1 MSIVKAVIYSV
12 SYSNDSFM
20 ALNYLLLGKQIIYC

>member
-12 SYSNDSFM
+12 SYSNDSFIG
-20 ALNYLLLGKQIIYC
+20 LNYLLLGIKKN